1 MATDGIS
8 GNNAPIRQ
16 APAPAPAGVDASTG
30 TVAGAPAPAA
40 GGAMAVAASDPSQA
54 SQASQALLA
63 ALQAQ
68 LSQSLGDLAAL
79 ATKPALAAPDPQAT
93 KLSPSQWDTLLSALG
108 NPPNASGD
116 VSADIEVLNA
126 QTSQQSIQALASGI
140 KSDQARS
147 KKVSDARISQIE
159 QSTKS
164 AIEAAK
170 TEGSWYSKLF
180 NWVGKALSAAAS
192 VLTAVAGAVMIA
204 TGAGAPLGTFLLA
217 YGAMGVA
224 NSVLDL
230 VNTIRADQGKPPL
243 LGGMTLSFGGLIA
256 KGLEAAGVEK
266 QTAQLIGLGAEV
278 IVALSTVA
286 FTGGASL
293 VKLGELASR
302 GIKALSIMQRVTT
315 VSSAMTTVGNAAVQV
330 QVADL
335 KKDAADADVKAE
347 KLKGQVNLLMKQ
359 IAADTD
365 LVKTLTQ
372 VVQDSFDR
380 ASQAVKNTRDVNIG
394 TASAM
399 RLSA

>member
-8 GNNAPIRQ
+8 SNNAPIRPAP

-30 TVAGAPAPAA
+30 TVAGAPATAA
-40 GGAMAVAASDPSQA
+40 GGAMAVAASDP
-54 SQASQALLA
+54 SQALLA

-116 VSADIEVLNA
+116 VAADIEVLNA

-170 TEGSWYSKLF
+170 TEGGLF
-180 NWVGKALSAAAS
+180 AKIFKWAGKVLSAVAS
-192 VLTAVAGAVMIA
+192 VLTAAVGAALIA
-204 TGAGAPLGTFLLA
+204 SGAGAPLGTFLLA
-217 YGAMGVA
+217 YGVMGVA
-224 NSVLDL
+224 NSVLDAI
-230 VNTIRADQGKPPL
+230 NTVRADQGKPPL

-256 KGLEAAGVEK
+256 KGLEAAGVDSK
-266 QTAQLIGLGAEV
+266 TAQYIGLGVEV
-278 IVALSTVA
+278 LAAVAAVAL
-286 FTGGASL
+286 TGGASL
-293 VKLGELASR
+293 AMAVDKVGK
-302 GIKALSIMQRVTT
+302 IMKAVSWAQRVSTAGAG
-315 VSSAMTTVGNAAVQV
+315 VTTVGNSVIQMK
-330 QVADL
+330 VADL
-335 KKDAADADVKAE
+335 NKEAADADVKAE
-347 KLKGQVNLLMKQ
+347 ALKGQVNLLMKQ